1 MVNIGEQ
8 ITSLRK
14 AKSYSQEELAGKIE
28 ASRVMIGKYERG
40 DNLPS
45 VEVIVK
51 LAKAF
56 EVSVDFLLGEGPNAS
71 YDKEMIRRLDE
82 LENLPDEEK
91 KYVFHYMDLIIRNFK
106 TKTAYAH

>member
-1 MVNIGEQ
+1 
-8 ITSLRK
+8 
-14 AKSYSQEELAGKIE
+14 
-28 ASRVMIGKYERG
+28 MI
-40 DNLPS
+40 
-45 VEVIVK
+45 
-51 LAKAF
+51 
-56 EVSVDFLLGEGPNAS
+56 FLLGEGPNAS